1 MFAIEVKESE
11 NAKET
16 VSNSFSNTQKLES
29 NKSRKSTQFFRV
41 ENYLKEN
48 MNSSKSIPPQNDD
61 LPTTKLTH
69 EITG

>member
-1 MFAIEVKESE
+1 MYNIEVKEFE

-16 VSNSFSNTQKLES
+16 ASNSFSNTQKMES

-48 MNSSKSIPPQNDD
+48 INSSKSIPP
-61 LPTTKLTH
+61 
-69 EITG
+69 